1 MTKAEFLTELA
12 RELEK
17 RNVAD
22 AADIMEEYEQH
33 FAFKLADGYAQ
44 EEIAAKLGTP
54 AVLAAQFETAET
66 PNRPGTGSRVL
77 TKIGLGLTELL
88 GGLLFLLLAGWGL
101 VMAAAAVAC
110 GAGAVCLLAR
120 LGLVRLSGIRKR
132 TAHPGGSFLT
142 RLFRY
147 KCPHTPANLPPAAL
161 WPEKLSA
168 RGCDRSPECP
178 APVPFY
184 PPDAGTSCDS
194 LPCFC
199 PLWTNYI

>member
-1 MTKAEFLTELA
+1 MTKTEFLTELA

-22 AADIMEEYEQH
+22 AADIMEENEQH

-88 GGLLFLLLAGWGL
+88 GGLLFLLLAGYGL

-132 TAHPGGSFLT
+132 TARVGGSFYHNRKT
-142 RLFRY
+142 YMIFS
-147 KCPHTPANLPPAAL
+147 PAA
-161 WPEKLSA
+161 
-168 RGCDRSPECP
+168 
-178 APVPFY
+178 
-184 PPDAGTSCDS
+184 S
-194 LPCFC
+194 LAAISFMAS
-199 PLWTNYI
+199 L